1 MNKDD
6 EVMNDKDKMLI
17 VSYYALAWW
26 AESLNSGFFQSPL
39 FERMPFKNEFVK
51 ERLRSGEASTALILP
66 CLYASLVLPK
76 ESLNDE
82 KYKSKFSKIDEWL
95 DTVVIKKFT
104 SYPKD
109 VGGINFTYHIR
120 NAVSHN
126 RVEMIMGDGDN
137 VVGIRFRDKDGGKE
151 FMAEILVECLGCLV
165 HKLQDIM
172 LMRINEIK
180 EKQRMM

>member
-6 EVMNDKDKMLI
+6 EMMNDKDKMLI

-51 ERLRSGEASTALILP
+51 ERLRAGEASTALILP

-76 ESLNDE
+76 ESLKDE

-95 DTVVIKKFT
+95 DTVVSKKSS
-104 SYPKD
+104 SYTYK
-109 VGGINFTYHIR
+109 GGIQFTRHIR

-126 RVEMIMGDGDN
+126 RVEMIMGDGNN
-137 VVGIRFRDKDGGKE
+137 VVGLRFRDEYEGQE

-172 LMRINEIK
+172 LIRINEIK
-180 EKQRMM
+180 EKNA